1 MDGPFHG
8 AGDCD
13 AGVLLKSLIRPDET
27 TGDKKQG
34 IGTSL
39 IGRRYSYVRRES
51 YDTRW

>member
-27 TGDKKQG
+27 TGDEKTGDRHVINWSK
-34 IGTSL
+34 ILVCTS
-39 IGRRYSYVRRES
+39 
-51 YDTRW
+51 